1 MENKNLEWELNWVD
15 THPQFYLDDSHRA
28 DVKHNITVGY
38 EIRTL
43 EGQLNTLRDEERNPL
58 RLRIAELRD
67 TLRYNSKVEYACIKC
82 PPTPKLNAELD
93 KTAQLKAKYGDKWYL
108 YVVPGQVKNT
118 GIQDRVVCTGMVDSS
133 VDVCEH
139 WKGLGPQ

>member
-28 DVKHNITVGY
+28 DVKHNIAVGY

-43 EGQLNTLRDEERNPL
+43 EGKLNTLRDEERNPM

-82 PPTPKLNAELD
+82 PPTPKLDAELGVP
-93 KTAQLKAKYGDKWYL
+93 KRNWYDA
-108 YVVPGQVKNT
+108 VPGRVKNN
-118 GIQDRVVCTGMVDSS
+118 GIQDRVVCTDMVDSS
-133 VDVCEH
+133 VDSCEH
-139 WKGLGPQ
+139 WKGLGSQ